1 MAEERLI
8 GMAKKIKEFLPE
20 AEIKEADGNVILLA
34 EHEIGIKGVN
44 INIECKTGT
53 VKIKGSRE
61 YKYPISEAAA
71 EEFQDEMLQTYP
83 DYSIYLSGQVLSFSK
98 FFSYQNED
106 DALEVIKNAIT
117 AMEEA
122 VLSFENDCVN
132 FMEKE
137 PSGKDTDKEYN
148 PEENINLVNVDNSY
162 HAVTATAQDNEEYDN
177 VHKSYAQETF
187 DKLAKD
193 MGATKDGN
201 EFSVTEENNETIR
214 CVIFPLDAE
223 ILVSVSVKTDRDIG
237 AMYASYINSNYPELM
252 SSYDTEKEIFSVRTY
267 STPDEYEPDGTENLL
282 KMCKAALDACI
293 KEYKQTIEKKDSV
306 DFASD
311 VQQILV
317 EQTESISEREKA
329 VAARE
334 DEMSAREEEMEKR
347 ENELKQH
354 VAELEQEKIQLQEE
368 AAKERER
375 LKAHEA
381 EMEEK
386 IKAYEERN
394 TKDVLNIQQLAAQ
407 VAALQNRQSVLGQG
421 NDNAEEEIFRMKS
434 KVQQLTSQKIALEKK
449 LTEKLTVKDTKLKE
463 LSDTL
468 SQKDVEYKKLENNMH
483 DMVQSQVAEES
494 KKTNKKIQDLED
506 ELTNMG
512 HFLTPEEMIEYL
524 KEYSD
529 AEITKRHAAKAE
541 FVVYEDEALEIRI
554 RFGDVN
560 YIDVSRTATLKDQML
575 CKLNSK
581 HAAIKFFSKDTKIVA
596 RAYFKK
602 NATAE
607 EVDDLTETL
616 ASYFTK

>member
-20 AEIKEADGNVILLA
+20 AEIKETDDNVILLA

-71 EEFQDEMLQTYP
+71 EEFQDEMLQMYP

-106 DALEVIKNAIT
+106 DALEIIKNAIT

-137 PSGKDTDKEYN
+137 SDKKNTDEEYN

-162 HAVTATAQDNEEYDN
+162 HAVTATAQDNEEYDKT
-177 VHKSYAQETF
+177 HKSYAQKMF

-193 MGATKDGN
+193 FNATKNGN
-201 EFSVTEENNETIR
+201 EFSITDENGKITR

-252 SSYDTEKEIFSVRTY
+252 SSYDVEKEIFSVRTY

-293 KEYKQTIEKKDSV
+293 KEYKQTIEKKGSV

-347 ENELKQH
+347 ENKLKQH
-354 VAELEQEKIQLQEE
+354 VAELEQEKLQLQEE
-368 AAKERER
+368 AEKERNR
-375 LKAHEA
+375 LKSHEA
-381 EMEEK
+381 EM
-386 IKAYEERN
+386 YVR
-394 TKDVLNIQQLAAQ
+394 
-407 VAALQNRQSVLGQG
+407 
-421 NDNAEEEIFRMKS
+421 
-434 KVQQLTSQKIALEKK
+434 
-449 LTEKLTVKDTKLKE
+449 DT
-463 LSDTL
+463 
-468 SQKDVEYKKLENNMH
+468 YNEN
-483 DMVQSQVAEES
+483 
-494 KKTNKKIQDLED
+494 
-506 ELTNMG
+506 
-512 HFLTPEEMIEYL
+512 
-524 KEYSD
+524 
-529 AEITKRHAAKAE
+529 
-541 FVVYEDEALEIRI
+541 
-554 RFGDVN
+554 
-560 YIDVSRTATLKDQML
+560 
-575 CKLNSK
+575 
-581 HAAIKFFSKDTKIVA
+581 
-596 RAYFKK
+596 
-602 NATAE
+602 
-607 EVDDLTETL
+607 ET
-616 ASYFTK
+616 